1 MDDKQFDENQKMY
14 EDLMGYKGEN
24 VVEQKKP
31 MDGGDKFILAM
42 FLLILLGMLVI
53 GYFCIRSFFDVP
65 SVRNDQMVTSTS
77 TTTISTTI
85 NEYSE

>member
-1 MDDKQFDENQKMY
+1 MNDNRFDENQKMY

-42 FLLILLGMLVI
+42 FLLVILGMLVI
-53 GYFCIRSFFDVP
+53 GYFCIRSFFDAS

-85 NEYSE
+85 NEYSK